1 MYTIKLWHPHPEI
14 EERLKRANYK
24 VGEELEIWQV
34 GDFVRD
40 LGSVNLNAMFVGHE
54 VFVDT
59 RLFRQR

>member
-1 MYTIKLWHPHPEI
+1 MYTIRLWHPHPEI

-24 VGEELEIWQV
+24 VGEELEAWQV

-40 LGSVNLNAMFVGHE
+40 LGSVNLNAMFVGNE